1 MTRLRD
7 GSLDMRI
14 LLTGS
19 PGIGKTT
26 AIQRIV
32 RGLRGIKCAGFYTDE
47 KRERGQRRGFMIR
60 TLDGE
65 EGTLALVGGGK
76 GPRVGRYVVRIEEFE
91 SVALPRIDPEKS
103 PAELYVIDEI
113 GKMELMSK
121 KFRESII
128 SLLAQQS
135 NLLATVAVR
144 GKGFLDQVK
153 GRNDVELVEVTKE
166 NRDLLPET
174 MTVKIIRKLK
184 GLESTI

>member
-1 MTRLRD
+1 
-7 GSLDMRI
+7 
-14 LLTGS
+14 
-19 PGIGKTT
+19 
-26 AIQRIV
+26 
-32 RGLRGIKCAGFYTDE
+32 
-47 KRERGQRRGFMIR
+47 MIR